1 MICKFEVRGGKS
13 GSVFF
18 TSKFLQTECFKKA
31 EIAQK
36 SIVPEYCTR
45 SAGSDSSKSVLGK
58 VVSSVPN
65 FIGRPNSTAQDDG
78 IIVFV
83 VINYIETK
91 GERDFVVWLEG
102 RDLTEFRRT
111 YFDTEIPIALHS
123 IWHSN

>member
-58 VVSSVPN
+58 VVSSVVRN
-65 FIGRPNSTAQDDG
+65 FGHLTKCHEMTRIIIEQVSLKYYTLQIPLASDNCPFICNSD
-78 IIVFV
+78 ICR
-83 VINYIETK
+83 N
-91 GERDFVVWLEG
+91 
-102 RDLTEFRRT
+102 
-111 YFDTEIPIALHS
+111 PIALSDTGYMYIHAYT
-123 IWHSN
+123 